1 MENRLAGRSLSEL
14 LFSLISLGERQCPV
28 FTMIQLTNWRQF
40 FCASALLRTDHE
52 LRGNIVKVA
61 LDSRGDRPTL
71 EPRLVAS
78 LLRPHNHTIS
88 NKKTP
93 LMQPPL

>member
-1 MENRLAGRSLSEL
+1 MPSVHNDPVNKLASVFLCV
-14 LFSLISLGERQCPV
+14 CPV
-28 FTMIQLTNWRQF
+28 
-40 FCASALLRTDHE
+40 TDHE
-52 LRGNIVKVA
+52 LRRNIVKVA